1 MAKKGKGKRPADFEE
16 PPAAAA
22 VPEDDGTASDLASM
36 LMGGLGDVSR
46 GEHTTSSLSPLSSPP
61 MLHFLAWHIFS
72 SNIGMGVNSVCS
84 HPCRDNPDIYG

>member
-61 MLHFLAWHIFS
+61 MLHFLAWHIFFK
-72 SNIGMGVNSVCS
+72 
-84 HPCRDNPDIYG
+84 